1 MYFFVSDRAEIQF
14 NRFCFVRIPGG
25 TKKCGS
31 VTHTGCRGGRLSPHT
46 TDRQLPHHTRHGGHR
61 PNKVLGNGSEL
72 HADAPGGNL
81 KVCSG
86 ENPLSTDC
94 PASSESIPTGNV
106 FPQYRMN
113 DTGCPSDCQAT
124 AERSVLPEVVCR
136 QSVTE
141 QTSLNHRTDKR
152 HGRTD
157 VFPQRSSSLVR
168 R

>member
-1 MYFFVSDRAEIQF
+1 MCYSSQIVLNFSSTDIVVLGSPR
-14 NRFCFVRIPGG
+14 G

-46 TDRQLPHHTRHGGHR
+46 TDRQLPHHARHGGHR
-61 PNKVLGNGSEL
+61 PNKVLGNRSEL

-86 ENPLSTDC
+86 ENPLGTDC
-94 PASSESIPTGNV
+94 PARSESILTGNL
-106 FPQYRMN
+106 FPQYRLN

-124 AERSVLPEVVCR
+124 AERSFLPEVVCG
-136 QSVTE
+136 QPVTE
-141 QTSLNHRTDKR
+141 QTPLNLRTDKI

-157 VFPQRSSSLVR
+157 VFPQRRPPLVR

>member
-14 NRFCFVRIPGG
+14 NRFCFVRIAGG

-31 VTHTGCRGGRLSPHT
+31 VTHTGCHGGRLSPHT
-46 TDRQLPHHTRHGGHR
+46 ADRQLPHHARHGGHR
-61 PNKVLGNGSEL
+61 PNQVLGNRSEL

-86 ENPLSTDC
+86 ENPLSTNC

-106 FPQYRMN
+106 FPQYRMT